1 MNTHSTLKKKLEHK
15 YFARAIPL
23 KYLSLLPVVES
34 VDHILLWV
42 ETRHCNKTNSSFKH
56 LFSNR
61 KKIGILYH
69 WQSNYWHSWT
79 KEQATHFCLPV
90 SWWNKCYKTLQCFT
104 ISEACIEVRCNEC
117 STFCLLTMV
126 QGDLVDQEVSEVE
139 KRFLIT
145 STQFIYQILYNMQT
159 ESKLINSN

>member
-1 MNTHSTLKKKLEHK
+1 MNIHSTFKKNLN
-15 YFARAIPL
+15 INIL
-23 KYLSLLPVVES
+23 QGQYLQNISLFLQ
-34 VDHILLWV
+34 LLNLLIIFFYEWRQDTV
-42 ETRHCNKTNSSFKH
+42 IKQIQVC
-56 LFSNR
+56 NR

-79 KEQATHFCLPV
+79 KEQATNFCLPV
-90 SWWNKCYKTLQCFT
+90 SWWNKCYETLQCFT
-104 ISEACIEVRCNEC
+104 ISEASFEVRCNEC

-126 QGDLVDQEVSEVE
+126 QGDLVDQEVSKVE